1 VSQRAATLA
10 GRAWWGVLVL
20 TAILTMV
27 TFSVQP
33 QVTANF
39 KTWPIGFV
47 LPAIAVAGLAGIQ
60 FELRRR
66 NELNAFLASCGY
78 LLGMLTSVVFG
89 VYPMVLPAR
98 DPIYAL
104 TVHNAK
110 APDYGLKVGLVW
122 WFIAMVLA
130 TIYFVHMYRSFAGK
144 VSADSTSHG

>member
-39 KTWPIGFV
+39 KTLPIGFV

-60 FELRRR
+60 FEFSRR
-66 NELNAFLASCGY
+66 NELNAFLPSSCY
-78 LLGMLTSVVFG
+78 LLGILTSVVFG
-89 VYPMVLPAR
+89 FYPMVLPAR
-98 DPIYAL
+98 DPLFSPTIA
-104 TVHNAK
+104 NAK
-110 APDYGLKVGLVW
+110 A
-122 WFIAMVLA
+122 
-130 TIYFVHMYRSFAGK
+130 
-144 VSADSTSHG
+144 